1 MTDFGAALE
10 SWLAWSQM
18 WLFTITEQLQSVAF
32 VLQLFAIV
40 ATGVAAYFLV
50 KALGGLSRKLL
61 ASVLSAR
68 WSIAVS
74 NVARA
79 IAVPGLWLVFLWLLT
94 EIASSAEIASAVM
107 AAGVSL
113 LTAWIVIRLV
123 TMVVRHELWSRVI
136 FYSVYTLAALE
147 ILGVLERVQQSLA
160 DIGFNYGEIRI
171 TVLNVLNALVA
182 LAVLLWLAALGR
194 SFIEKRILSVG
205 SLTPSLQALVIQI
218 LKLVFP
224 VLAVLLVLP
233 VLGVSLTALT
243 VFGGV
248 FIIGVGLGLQRLV
261 ANLLSGLTLLG
272 SGTIRPGDVI
282 ALTDVGGDKIYGRV
296 HEITMRFVSV
306 HTLDGVEHIVPNE
319 HFIANTVEKWSHSND
334 KIRLKVPFGI
344 TYDAPPREAVKL
356 AVAAAAEVE
365 RVLDDPKPVCLLK
378 GFGDS
383 SVDLELRIWIKDP
396 MNGISNVK
404 NECLLE
410 IWDRLHEHGIDIPY
424 PQRDL
429 HIRSLP
435 DGYSPKQDD

>member
-1 MTDFGAALE
+1 MDIRAELE
-10 SWLAWSQM
+10 SWLAWSEM
-18 WLFTITEQLQSVAF
+18 WLLTITQQLQSVAF
-32 VLQLFAIV
+32 VLQLAAIF
-40 ATGVAAYFLV
+40 ATGAAAYFLV
-50 KALGGLSRKLL
+50 KALGGLAGKLL
-61 ASVLSAR
+61 ASVLSSR
-68 WSIAVS
+68 WSLAVTG
-74 NVARA
+74 VASA
-79 IAVPGLWLVFLWLLT
+79 ISVPALWLVFLWLLT
-94 EIASSAEIASAVM
+94 EIAGSAEIASAVM

-136 FYSVYTLAALE
+136 FFSVYTLAALD
-147 ILGVLERVQQSLA
+147 ILGVLGRVQESLA
-160 DIGFNYGEIRI
+160 SLGFTYGDIRI
-171 TVLNVLNALVA
+171 TALNVVHALVA

-194 SFIEKRILSVG
+194 SFIEKRILSTG

-218 LKLVFP
+218 LKLAFP

-248 FIIGVGLGLQRLV
+248 FVVGVGLGLQRLV

-306 HTLDGVEHIVPNE
+306 HTRDGIEHIVPNE

-334 KIRLKVPFGI
+334 KIRLKIPFGI
-344 TYDAPPREAVKL
+344 TYDAQPREAVKL
-356 AVAAAAEVE
+356 AIEAANAVE
-365 RVLDDPKPVCLLK
+365 RVLDDPKPNCLLK

-404 NECLLE
+404 NECLLG
-410 IWDRLHEHGIDIPY
+410 IWDRLQENSIGIPY

-435 DGYSPKQDD
+435 DGFTPKSDG

>member
-334 KIRLKVPFGI
+334 RIRLKIPFGI

-410 IWDRLHEHGIDIPY
+410 IWDRLHEQGIGIPY

-435 DGYSPKQDD
+435 DGYSPK

>member
-1 MTDFGAALE
+1 VDIRAELE
-10 SWLAWSQM
+10 TWLAWSEM
-18 WLFTITEQLQSVAF
+18 WLLTITEQLQSVAF
-32 VLQLFAIV
+32 VLQLAAIA
-40 ATGVAAYFLV
+40 ATGAAAYFLIR
-50 KALGGLSRKLL
+50 LFGPLSKKLL
-61 ASVLSAR
+61 ISILSMR
-68 WSIAVS
+68 WVVMVSGVGGAV
-74 NVARA
+74 
-79 IAVPGLWLVFLWLLT
+79 AVPGLWLVLLWFLS
-94 EIASSAEIASAVM
+94 EIARASAIASGVM

-136 FYSVYTLAALE
+136 FFSVYTLAALD

-160 DIGFNYGEIRI
+160 DIGFSYGEIRI
-171 TVLNVLNALVA
+171 TALNIVHALIV
-182 LAVLLWLAALGR
+182 LAVLLWLTALIRGFLER
-194 SFIEKRILSVG
+194 RILRAAN
-205 SLTPSLQALVIQI
+205 LTPSLQALVIQI

-224 VLAVLLVLP
+224 VVAFLLVLP

-248 FIIGVGLGLQRLV
+248 FVVGVGLGLQRLV

-272 SGTIRPGDVI
+272 SGTIRPGDVV

-306 HTLDGVEHIVPNE
+306 HTRDGIEHLVPNE
-319 HFIANTVEKWSHSND
+319 YFIANTVEKWSHSDD
-334 KIRLKVPFGI
+334 KIRLKIPFGI
-344 TYDAPPREAVKL
+344 TYDAQPREAVKL
-356 AVAAAAEVE
+356 ALAAAAEVE
-365 RVLDDPKPVCLLK
+365 RVLDDPNPVCLLK

-396 MNGISNVK
+396 MNGIGNVK
-404 NECLLE
+404 NECLLG
-410 IWDRLHEHGIDIPY
+410 IWDRLHEHGIGIPY

-435 DGYSPKQDD
+435 DDFPPKLEG